1 MIKLDDKHFFFF
13 TWDIVSTVGLSF
25 LTSRLKHFYH
35 LSTLVI
41 SCNMEY
47 N

>member
-1 MIKLDDKHFFFF
+1 MIKFDDKHIFF

-41 SCNMEY
+41 SCNMEC